1 MNLSDSKFWRDDKE
15 RLDKASP
22 YIIGKREVP
31 VFVTRKEISNK
42 HLLIID
48 VEVGKAYFHIF
59 ISVLKNK
66 KYSLDVFYRNNNTTG
81 GIGESSEIAVVCF

>member
-15 RLDKASP
+15 RLDKASH

-31 VFVTRKEISNK
+31 VFVPRREVSSK

-48 VEVGKAYFHIF
+48 VEVSKAYFHIF
-59 ISVLKNK
+59 TSASKNK
-66 KYSLDVFYRNNNTTG
+66 NTLWMCFTG
-81 GIGESSEIAVVCF
+81 IKI